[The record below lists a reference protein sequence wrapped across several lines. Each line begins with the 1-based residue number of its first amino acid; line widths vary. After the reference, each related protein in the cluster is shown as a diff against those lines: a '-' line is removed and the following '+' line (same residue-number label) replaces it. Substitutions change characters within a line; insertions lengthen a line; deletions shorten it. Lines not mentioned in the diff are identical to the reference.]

1 MALSVEIRAQI
12 LRRTWKCEDLAGD
25 TCHALDA
32 IARMPEERKHQAM
45 ELIHAGRAMDLGVML
60 VALVAE
66 DFGRRSFKQ
75 AEEEAAEERKAR
87 RDEAV
92 DAEID
97 RRIEAARFAGAG
109 LAA

>member
-1 MALSVEIRAQI
+1 MALSVDIRASI
-12 LRRTWKCEDLAGD
+12 LRRTWRCEDLAGD
-25 TCHALDA
+25 ACHALDA
-32 IARMPEERKHQAM
+32 SANMPEERKQHAI
-45 ELIHAGRAMDLGVML
+45 ELIHAGRAMDLGIML
-60 VALVAE
+60 IALVAE

-75 AEEEAAEERKAR
+75 AEADAEADREH
-87 RDEAV
+87 AV